1 MKLPR
6 NLSGEQLIK
15 ALSHF
20 GYRATRQTGSH
31 VRLSIELPKEHHLTV
46 PLHDPLR
53 VGTLAA
59 ILARIFHE
67 FTAPSL
73 VFIFRMEILFRRAYE
88 SLRRSFTKLPYETK
102 PCAIITAIHEISGLA
117 GVAAHHGLTRDALV
131 AKLFGKSQG

>member
-15 ALSHF
+15 ALNHL

-31 VRLSIELPKEHHLTV
+31 TRLSSDFPKEHHLTV

-59 ILARIFHE
+59 ILAD
-67 FTAPSL
+67 
-73 VFIFRMEILFRRAYE
+73 
-88 SLRRSFTKLPYETK
+88 
-102 PCAIITAIHEISGLA
+102 
-117 GVAAHHGLTRDALV
+117 VAAHHGVTRDTLV
-131 AKLFGKSQG
+131 AKLFGKS